1 MRLSIRLYSVARHRD
16 GRIVD
21 GLELDLPDGSRV
33 TDLLAALDI
42 NPELEPVISVNGVI
56 ADEGT
61 LLGDGDKVA
70 IIPAVAG
77 G

>member
-1 MRLSIRLYSVARHRD
+1 M
-16 GRIVD
+16 
-21 GLELDLPDGSRV
+21 ELDLPDRSRV
-33 TDLLAALDI
+33 DDVLAALDI
-42 NPELEPVISVNGVI
+42 NPELEPVISVNGMI

-61 LLGDGDKVA
+61 LLGDGDEIA

>member
-1 MRLSIRLYSVARHRD
+1 MQLSIRFYSVARHRD

-21 GLELDLPDGSRV
+21 GMELDLPDHSRV
-33 TDLLAALDI
+33 SDLLAALDI
-42 NPELEPVISVNGVI
+42 NPEFEPVISVNGVI
-56 ADEGT
+56 ADEET
-61 LLGDGDKVA
+61 LLGAGDRVA